1 MNIAAGDLPH
11 FDYDLRVDTVSAIY
25 NLAGKSVLELGPLE
39 AYQTRKLCLA
49 GATPVTAVEGNDISF
64 LKCLIVKEIFKISAE
79 FLHGDFTEFLKSS
92 ERTFDVIWA
101 SGVLYHQ
108 TDPLLL
114 LKLMCDRASAIYLW
128 SHYWDEQHLGSHPNA
143 FVPGDN
149 IMREIDGF
157 AARYHARTYGG
168 ANFPGFSGGS
178 GHSYHYWMERSEVL
192 RFIEQQGFSIQL
204 DQHQLGAPPG
214 PAMAVFATRE
224 TGHKPAGDK
233 PVGLS
238 QPELAVRLEQQ
249 AKEIAD
255 LAGMIRDGR
264 VEFAEFRR
272 TVETA
277 LGVGWEEIK
286 SLKRRANNTL
296 MARLGRAVRFRL
308 PPRKFDG
315 EKRHD

>member
-49 GATPVTAVEGNDISF
+49 GASLVTAVEGNDISF
-64 LKCLIVKEIFKISAE
+64 LKCLIVKEIFGINAE

-114 LKLMCDRASAIYLW
+114 LKLMCDRASAIYVW
-128 SHYWDEQHLGSHPNA
+128 SHYWDEQNLGSHPHA
-143 FVPGDN
+143 FVPDED
-149 IMREIDGF
+149 ITRRLDGF

-168 ANFPGFSGGS
+168 ANFRGFSGGS
-178 GHSYHYWMERSEVL
+178 GHSYHYWMERSEIL
-192 RFIEQQGFSIQL
+192 RFIEQQGFSIRL
-204 DQHQLGAPPG
+204 DQHQLDAPPG
-214 PAMAVFATRE
+214 PAMTVFATRG
-224 TGHKPAGDK
+224 TCHRPAGHEMVAL
-233 PVGLS
+233 PRSEV
-238 QPELAVRLEQQ
+238 AVRLEQQ
-249 AKEIAD
+249 AREIAA
-255 LAGMIRDGR
+255 LAGIIRDGR

-296 MARLGRAVRFRL
+296 IARLGRAVRFRL